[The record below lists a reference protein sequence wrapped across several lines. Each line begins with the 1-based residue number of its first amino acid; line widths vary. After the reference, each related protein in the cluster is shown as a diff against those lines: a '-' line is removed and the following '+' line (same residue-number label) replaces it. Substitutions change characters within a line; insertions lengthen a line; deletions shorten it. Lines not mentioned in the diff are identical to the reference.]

1 MITPC
6 EVKSKANLSVFPFTF
21 ALAGRVVSAP
31 FTQGVA
37 SLALGSAAFGLLAR
51 YAMQPKEGGSSGCS
65 CGDEL
70 KAMPS
75 LGVIPYRWMW

>member
-21 ALAGRVVSAP
+21 ALAGHVVSAP

-37 SLALGSAAFGLLAR
+37 SLAPVCLQAGLLAR
-51 YAMQPKEGGSSGCS
+51 YGMQ
-65 CGDEL
+65 
-70 KAMPS
+70 
-75 LGVIPYRWMW
+75 